1 MGQIKTDLKEQM
13 SELHISYISLLAIV
27 FFAWL
32 ASGCGASTTKTAT
45 STAGLTPA
53 TTTSSLA
60 STAQDTVC
68 NSFSTPNIRLDAK
81 MRTIAGSDD
90 TMRIRITG
98 LTNQFDSNS
107 QIKLQ
112 FFRWKVAADGTPSL
126 DAAPLTFHLETA
138 SHNGAPGT
146 AISSNMNSIS
156 MTDIAKYGAT
166 TGEAFFNQTD
176 IVVQG
181 LSFDWK
187 AIKFVLYNNNAVL
200 TSNDALIPEFL
211 ANPNTYS
218 ASHPA
223 ILSQL
228 HPFQGQQTLTDADYM
243 NQAQSF
249 CF

>member
-1 MGQIKTDLKEQM
+1 MSQINANQKEQM
-13 SELHISYISLLAIV
+13 CDLHISYISLLAIV

-32 ASGCGASTTKTAT
+32 ASGCGASSTKTAT
-45 STAGLTPA
+45 PTAVLSPLA
-53 TTTSSLA
+53 TSSLT
-60 STAQDTVC
+60 STSQDTLC

-81 MRTIAGSDD
+81 MRTIPGGDD
-90 TMRIRITG
+90 TIRIRITG
-98 LTNQFDSNS
+98 LTSQFDSNS

-112 FFRWKVAADGTPSL
+112 MFRWKLAADGTPSI
-126 DAAPLTFHLETA
+126 DAAPLSFHLETA
-138 SHNGAPGT
+138 SHNGSAGA
-146 AISSNMNSIS
+146 AISSNMSSVS
-156 MTDIAKYGAT
+156 MSDIAKYGAT

-187 AIKFVLYNNNAVL
+187 VIKFVLYNNNAVL

-211 ANPNTYS
+211 ANPISYAANHS
-218 ASHPA
+218 AV
-223 ILSQL
+223 LSQL
-228 HPFQGQQTLTDADYM
+228 HPFQAQQGLSDADYM